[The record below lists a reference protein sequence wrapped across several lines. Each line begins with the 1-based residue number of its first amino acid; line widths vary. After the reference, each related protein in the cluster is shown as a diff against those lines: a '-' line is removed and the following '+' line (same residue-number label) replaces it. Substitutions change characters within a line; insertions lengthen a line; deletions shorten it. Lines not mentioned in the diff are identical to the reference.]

1 MIDGSNNSRGNI
13 SSGVENATDELMS
26 TIRFRTTPKGDLTHY
41 LFIFNNTES
50 LGAELNKSAYYRLV
64 TMLYLDIQKWEE

>member
-13 SSGVENATDELMS
+13 SLGVEKTDDELMS
-26 TIRFRTTPKGDLTHY
+26 AIRFRTTPKGDLTHY